1 MSENNMKHRSSV
13 YDSMVKSPNRAML
26 RATGMTDDSFEK
38 PIVGVISTWAENT
51 PCNIHLH
58 GFGQI
63 AKEGVKDAGA
73 WPVQFGTITVA
84 DGIAMGTPGMRFSLT
99 SRDIIADSIEAAMGG
114 HNVDAFV
121 AIGGCD
127 KNMPG
132 SMIAIANMDIPAIFA
147 YGGTIAPGNLNG
159 KDIDLVSVFEGI
171 GKWNH
176 GDMTAEEVKNLECN
190 ACPGPGGCGGMYTA
204 NTMATAIE
212 VMGMSLPGSSS
223 HPAESAEKKADIE
236 EAGRAVVKM
245 LELGLKPSDILT
257 REAFED
263 AITVTMALGGSTNA
277 TLHLLAIAHAAN
289 VDLTLEDFNDFQER
303 VPHLADLKPS
313 GQYVFQDLYNVGGV
327 PAVMKYLLKNGFLHG
342 DRITCTGKT
351 VAENLEAFD
360 DLTPG
365 QKVIMPLENPK
376 RADGPLIILKG
387 NLAPEGAVAKVSG
400 VKVRNITGP
409 AKVFDSEEDAIE
421 AVLSD
426 EIVDGDVVVVR
437 FVGPKGGPGMP
448 EMLAPTSKIVGRGLG
463 KDVALITDGRFS
475 GATRGIAIGHVSPEA
490 AEGGN
495 IALIEDG
502 DEIVIDLPNRT
513 LDLLLDDVTL
523 EARRKHL
530 KPFKSKI
537 SSGWLR
543 RYTAFAKSANIGG
556 TLMSNEEFEERKA
569 ERQAQEKN

>member
-1 MSENNMKHRSSV
+1 MRSDVVKKGATRCAHRSLFHANGYGADDLRKPLIGVCNSFNEIIPGHFHLNTIAEA
-13 YDSMVKSPNRAML
+13 VKLGVA
-26 RATGMTDDSFEK
+26 AAGGT
-38 PIVGVISTWAENT
+38 PIEFPSIGV
-51 PCNIHLH
+51 C
-58 GFGQI
+58 
-63 AKEGVKDAGA
+63 
-73 WPVQFGTITVA
+73 
-84 DGIAMGTPGMRFSLT
+84 DGIAMGHTGMKYSLA
-99 SRDIIADSIEAAMGG
+99 SRELIADSIEAAMGG

-176 GDMTAEEVKNLECN
+176 GDMTAEEVKDLECN

-212 VMGMSLPGSSS
+212 VLGMSLPGSSS
-223 HPAESAEKKADIE
+223 HPAESADKKADIE

-245 LELGLKPSDILT
+245 LEMGLKPSDILT

-351 VAENLEAFD
+351 VAENLEAFA

-409 AKVFDSEEDAIE
+409 AKVFDSEEAAIE

-448 EMLAPTSKIVGRGLG
+448 EMLSLSSMIVGKGQG
-463 KDVALITDGRFS
+463 DKVALLTDGRFS
-475 GATRGIAIGHVSPEA
+475 GGTYGLVVGHIAPEAQVGGPIAYLHTGDLVTVDQDTKEITMHVS
-490 AEGGN
+490 
-495 IALIEDG
+495 
-502 DEIVIDLPNRT
+502 DEEL
-513 LDLLLDDVTL
+513 
-523 EARRKHL
+523 
-530 KPFKSKI
+530 
-537 SSGWLR
+537 
-543 RYTAFAKSANIGG
+543 AK
-556 TLMSNEEFEERKA
+556 RKA
-569 ERQAQEKN
+569 ETTLPPLYSRGVLGKYAHTVSSASRGAVTDFWNMEQSGKQ

>member
-1 MSENNMKHRSSV
+1 MNSKQISRGKV
-13 YDSMVKSPNRAML
+13 FCTLRVKR
-26 RATGMTDDSFEK
+26 
-38 PIVGVISTWAENT
+38 
-51 PCNIHLH
+51 
-58 GFGQI
+58 
-63 AKEGVKDAGA
+63 
-73 WPVQFGTITVA
+73 
-84 DGIAMGTPGMRFSLT
+84 
-99 SRDIIADSIEAAMGG
+99 
-114 HNVDAFV
+114 
-121 AIGGCD
+121 
-127 KNMPG
+127 
-132 SMIAIANMDIPAIFA
+132 
-147 YGGTIAPGNLNG
+147 
-159 KDIDLVSVFEGI
+159 VS
-171 GKWNH
+171 
-176 GDMTAEEVKNLECN
+176 
-190 ACPGPGGCGGMYTA
+190 CGGMYTA

-212 VMGMSLPGSSS
+212 VLGMSLPGSSS
-223 HPAESAEKKADIE
+223 HPAESADKKADIE

-245 LELGLKPSDILT
+245 LEMGLKPSDILT

-351 VAENLEAFD
+351 VAENLEAFA

-409 AKVFDSEEDAIE
+409 AKVFDSEEAAIE

-448 EMLAPTSKIVGRGLG
+448 EMLSLSSMIVGKGQG
-463 KDVALITDGRFS
+463 DKVALLTDGRFS
-475 GATRGIAIGHVSPEA
+475 GGTYGLVVGHIAPEAQVGGPIAYLHTGDLVTVDQDTKEITMHVS
-490 AEGGN
+490 
-495 IALIEDG
+495 
-502 DEIVIDLPNRT
+502 DEEL
-513 LDLLLDDVTL
+513 
-523 EARRKHL
+523 
-530 KPFKSKI
+530 
-537 SSGWLR
+537 
-543 RYTAFAKSANIGG
+543 AK
-556 TLMSNEEFEERKA
+556 RKA
-569 ERQAQEKN
+569 ETTLPPLYSRGVLGKYAHTVSSASRGAVTDFWNMEQSGKQ